1 MFPSKDFFS
10 HTRVCMYTHIHT
22 WDYVSRIINPVYEDT
37 LAHSLALP
45 LLPSNLSSRK
55 AQRLIYRLGL
65 AKVIAIFTSKVTHFI
80 GSPPSN
86 WKRNR
91 KEDAAHRVFG
101 ISTEISQ
108 VIHSVISQTLNNRYS
123 FVLYQPM
130 DYPWLAIT
138 SSQQYCC
145 VYIFN

>member
-1 MFPSKDFFS
+1 
-10 HTRVCMYTHIHT
+10 MYTHIHT
-22 WDYVSRIINPVYEDT
+22 WDYVNRIINTVYEDT

-45 LLPSNLSSRK
+45 LLPSNLPSRED
-55 AQRLIYRLGL
+55 QRLIYRLEL
-65 AKVIAIFTSKVTHFI
+65 TKVITIFTKVTYFI

-91 KEDAAHRVFG
+91 KEDVAHRVFG

-130 DYPWLAIT
+130 DYPRLATT
-138 SSQQYCC
+138 SSQQHCC
-145 VYIFN
+145 VYILN